1 MTSKL
6 IERFHSIEPTD
17 AHRWR
22 AINLFGRNVAS
33 YKFSLAKSILSLA
46 KIQKTSI
53 SIDDLAMPYAQNLC
67 EHLKL
72 STKQTSSKKS
82 TFLDACQ
89 NFNQKKISQT
99 ELLDITK
106 KIGFNYVL
114 DAFHIVNGKEI
125 GSRFFEDNRKNSKEI
140 ILTDELLILASQDVG
155 HNLLQ
160 ETEARWR
167 LVETSWSLGLSK
179 NLIQADFD
187 EDTLFIDKHQQ
198 RRKDITSSRAALNG
212 YQKSKCFYCFKSISI
227 IKDHFNL
234 CDVDHFFPFD
244 LKKKSI
250 LNSVDGIWN
259 LVLSCKDCNRGK
271 LGKFNLVPSKKL
283 LERLHQRNEYY
294 ISSHDPLRETIIY
307 QTGNTEIIR
316 RSFLQKNFETAKKNL
331 IHEWSPKIKGIA
343 AF

>member
-17 AHRWR
+17 AQRWR

-53 SIDDLAMPYAQNLC
+53 SLDDLAIPYAQNLC

-72 STKQTSSKKS
+72 SPKQTSSKKS
-82 TFLDACQ
+82 TFLESCQ
-89 NFNQKKISQT
+89 NFNLNKISKI

-106 KIGFNYVL
+106 RVGFNYVL

-125 GSRFFEDNRKNSKEI
+125 GTRFFENNRKNSKEI
-140 ILTDELLILASQDVG
+140 ILTDEILKLASNNQG
-155 HNLLQ
+155 YNLLQ

-187 EDTLFIDKHQQ
+187 RDAIFIDKHKQK
-198 RRKDITSSRAALNG
+198 RTDITSSRAALNG
-212 YQKSKCFYCFKSISI
+212 YQKSKCFYCFKPISI
-227 IKDHFNL
+227 IKDNYNF

-244 LKKKSI
+244 LKKKSV
-250 LNSVDGIWN
+250 LKSVDGIWN

-271 LGKFNLVPSKKL
+271 MGKFNLVPAKRL
-283 LERLHQRNEYY
+283 LKRLHQRNEYY

-316 RSFLQKNFETAKKNL
+316 SSFLQNNFETAKINL
-331 IHEWSPKIKGIA
+331 IHEWSPKIEGNA